1 MKTIKHYITL
11 ETEIIN
17 EKDIT
22 AKALLSLPKQ
32 TQEIRLTELAYAV
45 LTNTIEKELVKLNK
59 NNSFAV
65 LKLVKP

>member
-22 AKALLSLPKQ
+22 AKALLSLPKEKQ
-32 TQEIRLTELAYAV
+32 QIRLTELAYSV
-45 LTNTIEKELVKLNK
+45 LSETIEKELVRLNE

-65 LKLVKP
+65 LKLVK

>member
-17 EKDIT
+17 ENDIT
-22 AKALLSLPKQ
+22 AKALLSLPKE
-32 TQEIRLTELAYAV
+32 TQQIRLTELAYIA
-45 LTNTIEKELVKLNK
+45 LSETIEKELIKLNK

-65 LKLVKP
+65 LKLVK

>member
-11 ETEIIN
+11 ETEILN

-22 AKALLSLPKQ
+22 AKALLSLPKE
-32 TQEIRLTELAYAV
+32 TQQIRLTELAYVA
-45 LTNTIEKELVKLNK
+45 LSETIEKELIKLNK

-65 LKLVKP
+65 LKLVK

>member
-22 AKALLSLPKQ
+22 AKALLSLPKEIQ
-32 TQEIRLTELAYAV
+32 QIRLTELAYAV
-45 LTNTIEKELVKLNK
+45 LTDTIEKELIKLNE

>member
-11 ETEIIN
+11 ETEILN

-22 AKALLSLPKQ
+22 AKALLSLPKE
-32 TQEIRLTELAYAV
+32 TQQIRLTELAYVV
-45 LTNTIEKELVKLNK
+45 LSETIEKELIKLNK

-65 LKLVKP
+65 LKLVK

>member
-11 ETEIIN
+11 ETEIFN
-17 EKDIT
+17 EGDET
-22 AKALLSLPKQ
+22 AKALLSLPKD
-32 TQEIRLTELAYAV
+32 TQKVRLTELAYAV
-45 LTNTIEKELVKLNK
+45 LTDTIEKELVKLNE

>member
-17 EKDIT
+17 EKDRT
-22 AKALLSLPKQ
+22 AKALLSLSKE
-32 TQEIRLTELAYAV
+32 TQQIRLTELAYS
-45 LTNTIEKELVKLNK
+45 LLSETIEKELVKLNE

-65 LKLVKP
+65 LKLVK

>member
-22 AKALLSLPKQ
+22 AKALLSLPKEKQ
-32 TQEIRLTELAYAV
+32 QIRLTELAYAV
-45 LTNTIEKELVKLNK
+45 LSETIEKELVRLNE

-65 LKLVKP
+65 LKLVK

>member
-17 EKDIT
+17 ENDTI
-22 AKALLSLPKQ
+22 AKALLSLPKEKQ
-32 TQEIRLTELAYAV
+32 QIRLTELAYSV
-45 LTNTIEKELVKLNK
+45 LSETIEKELVRLNE

-65 LKLVKP
+65 LKLVK